1 MEKAEHSAGTGFTP
15 EWFND
20 ENFWQRFAPIMF
32 DDRHWEEVPS
42 VADGITRLAKLPLYG
57 DAAPRNAPRCLDL
70 CCGFGRIGL
79 ELARRGFSVSGVD
92 ITETYLET
100 GRRDAAAENLDV
112 TFIKADAR
120 SFCQKE
126 AFDIALNCYISFG
139 YFADRA
145 GDRRLVQ
152 NAYDS
157 LTSGGTFFI
166 ETQGKETAARDFTPG
181 EWFFRAGFYV
191 LTSYRV
197 VDSWDALE
205 NTWRLFD
212 DNGASAEKTFT
223 CRLYS
228 ASELRSLLLETGFA
242 AVEIYGDWDE
252 SPYDEKA
259 KKLIVLGRKR

>member
-1 MEKAEHSAGTGFTP
+1 MEKAEFSAGFTP

-20 ENFWQRFAPIMF
+20 ENFWERFAPIMF
-32 DDRHWEEVPS
+32 DGRHWEEVPA
-42 VADGITRLAKLPLYG
+42 VADGITRLARLPLYG
-57 DAAPRNAPRCLDL
+57 DDAPRAAPRCLDL

-92 ITETYLET
+92 ITEAYLAA
-100 GRRDAAAENLDV
+100 GREDAAAEQLDV
-112 TFIKADAR
+112 TFIKADVR

-126 AFDIALNCYISFG
+126 AFDIALNCYSAFG

-152 NAYDS
+152 NAHDS
-157 LTSGGTFFI
+157 LAAGGTFFI
-166 ETQGKETAARDFTPG
+166 ETQGKETAVRDFIPG
-181 EWFFRAGFYV
+181 EWFFRAGLYV

-205 NTWRLFD
+205 NTWRLFN
-212 DNGASAEKTFT
+212 DNGMVAEKTFT

-228 ASELRSLLLETGFA
+228 ASELRGLLLDAGFTG
-242 AVEIYGDWDE
+242 VEIYGDWDE